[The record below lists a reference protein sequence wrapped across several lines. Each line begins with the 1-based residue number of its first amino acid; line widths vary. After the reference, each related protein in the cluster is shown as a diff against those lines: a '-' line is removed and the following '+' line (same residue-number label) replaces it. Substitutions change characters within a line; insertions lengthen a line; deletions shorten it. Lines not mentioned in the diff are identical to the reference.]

1 MSTSLAVCI
10 KKDTSIIR
18 DFAIHKVCIRES
30 VHNIGVGVLSGQLD
44 CGDGFMHT
52 LSLHQSDSKEEHDE
66 PMATSSTLSGDS
78 HSSFFDLTTEDTDDA
93 SNSQSKKN
101 PESLSSCESRPTL
114 SPPDQL
120 SFKVS

>member
-30 VHNIGVGVLSGQLD
+30 VHNIGVGVLSGHLD

-52 LSLHQSDSKEEHDE
+52 ISLHQSDSKEEHDE

-78 HSSFFDLTTEDTDDA
+78 HLHSSI
-93 SNSQSKKN
+93 
-101 PESLSSCESRPTL
+101 
-114 SPPDQL
+114 
-120 SFKVS
+120 

>member
-1 MSTSLAVCI
+1 MDS
-10 KKDTSIIR
+10 
-18 DFAIHKVCIRES
+18 
-30 VHNIGVGVLSGQLD
+30 
-44 CGDGFMHT
+44 GDGFMHT
-52 LSLHQSDSKEEHDE
+52 ASLHQSDSKEEHDE

-78 HSSFFDLTTEDTDDA
+78 HSSFIDLTTEDTDDA